1 MHTADDKPLEERV
14 LDTPTTRTM
23 VLRGKTAFCA
33 LIADPKAGFPRPIMI
48 HKRKYGFLE
57 SEVIAWLRSQPR
69 VEPPKPA
76 AKFTGLADRKGK
88 RPALGQREAET
99 AAQ

>member
-1 MHTADDKPLEERV
+1 MQTADDKPLEERV

-33 LIADPKAGFPRPIMI
+33 LRADPEAGFPRPIKI
-48 HKRKYGFLE
+48 HKRKHGFLE

-76 AKFTGLADRKGK
+76 PKFSGIAGGKGR
-88 RPALGQREAET
+88 RPALGQREAE